1 VTHESAAGLCRFG
14 TRGVEG
20 RPARGAAAGYVD
32 PDAGIAWSVV
42 CARASVRRVKQE
54 PRDGREAL
62 AWLTDGNDRFA
73 SAGES
78 GSTADEMREVAGE
91 FGIGA
96 VLSRSP
102 EPRPFGVVLGCS
114 DAQVPVELVF
124 GRASNDLFVVRVAG
138 NTLGAETI
146 GSIDYAV
153 DYFATLRTVVVLGH
167 TLCGTI
173 ATAVEA
179 FLKPSRYLE
188 LATSLPQRSLVDRV
202 EVSARVA
209 AMALQR
215 EHGADITR
223 AAAYGWALLDLAVY
237 LNAAYAAFSIRAGLS
252 ESARSRLTVAYGVY
266 DVATRRVS
274 AGAGTAAGCAAPP
287 PDADG
292 FRALARRLAS
302 APHIAE
308 WLHGRAWPRGV
319 ESVGSVRYESQR

>member
-1 VTHESAAGLCRFG
+1 MHS
-14 TRGVEG
+14 
-20 RPARGAAAGYVD
+20 
-32 PDAGIAWSVV
+32 
-42 CARASVRRVKQE
+42 ARAKPPDSVRRVKPAIDRPVSDLTLPE

-62 AWLTDGNDRFA
+62 AWLSDGNDRFA
-73 SAGES
+73 SAAEDDVSSDGAPEP
-78 GSTADEMREVAGE
+78 AAE

-96 VLSRSP
+96 VLSRP
-102 EPRPFGVVLGCS
+102 PKPRPFGVVLGCS
-114 DAQVPVELVF
+114 DAQVPVELIF

-138 NTLGAETI
+138 NTLGGETI

-153 DYFATLRTVVVLGH
+153 DYFGTLRTVVVLGH
-167 TLCGTI
+167 TLCGTV

-188 LATSLPQRSLVDRV
+188 LATSLPLRSLVDRV

-209 AMALQR
+209 ALALQQ
-215 EHGADITR
+215 EHGGDVTR
-223 AAAYGWALLDLAVY
+223 VPAYGWALLDLAVY

-252 ESARSRLTVAYGVY
+252 ETVRSQLTVEYGVY

-274 AGAGTAAGCAAPP
+274 AGADTAAAFAAPP
-287 PDADG
+287 PGAEG

-308 WLHGRAWPRGV
+308 WLHGRGWPGGI
-319 ESVGSVRYESQR
+319 ESIGGSLYESQR